1 MTRARR
7 LEVVADAPAEDVPAT
22 AYALPTR
29 RERLASAAEA
39 LAFLRGLVR
48 DDRAEP
54 ALRVRV
60 AMFMLEQA
68 KREAGWVLM
77 PNERHT
83 GPYAPSAPAFLKSDD
98 PNEPDE

>member
-1 MTRARR
+1 MRSRR
-7 LEVVADAPAEDVPAT
+7 LEVVPDPPSEEAPAS

-39 LAFLRGLVR
+39 LAFLRGLVS
-48 DDRAEP
+48 DEKAEP

-68 KREAGWVLM
+68 KRQAGWAPM
-77 PNERHT
+77 PNERHP
-83 GPYAPSAPAFLKSDD
+83 GPYAPAAPAFLKSDD
-98 PNEPDE
+98 PNEADE

>member
-1 MTRARR
+1 MRRR
-7 LEVVADAPAEDVPAT
+7 LEVVPDAPAEEAPAT

-48 DDRAEP
+48 DGKAEP

-60 AMFMLEQA
+60 AMFMLEQVKVTRGTSWPA
-68 KREAGWVLM
+68 M
-77 PNERHT
+77 PHEERPT
-83 GPYAPSAPAFLKSDD
+83 YGTLLASDD
-98 PNEPDE
+98 PSEHDE